1 LNACENVRLVTKRKP
16 SEMLSDAWHR
26 LDTLS
31 ATISYQAE
39 KIGYYLGVL
48 MGAKLMG
55 VTHIRSLNSSAR
67 D

>member
-1 LNACENVRLVTKRKP
+1 
-16 SEMLSDAWHR
+16 MLSDAWHR

-55 VTHIRSLNSSAR
+55 ATHIRSLNSSAR